1 VGLTV
6 PRMSVPGPF
15 GGFGFDP
22 SAFGRMFSETGPV
35 SWELARWMVTQGGG
49 PAANVDPLRRMRLEE
64 LLRVAELQVG
74 DVTGLATAPSG
85 HSLSVEAVAPAG
97 WATATMD
104 DYKALLERLAQALT
118 PPVEAAPP
126 NLELPPGAEALGPLF
141 AQLPKILGPMMM
153 GMQSGMLLSQL
164 SERAFGS
171 YELPIPR
178 PGRTSLLLV
187 PQAIDGFAASW
198 SLPQDDVSLWVCLHE
213 VGHHAVLSLPHV
225 QRAVTDL
232 LLQHAG
238 GFHAD
243 GIDLESRFGGIDPSD
258 PNALQSLLGDP
269 EAVLGAARSP
279 EQEQLRPRID
289 ALVAA
294 ISGYVDHVV
303 DVVGQR
309 LLGSYSS
316 LTEALRRRRV
326 EEKPSD
332 RFVDHLLGLE
342 LTDAQFARGRT
353 FVHGVLERGGD
364 DALGRLWSAPAHL
377 PTPAEIDAPGLWLAR
392 IDL

>member
-1 VGLTV
+1 
-6 PRMSVPGPF
+6 MSVPGPF

-22 SAFGRMFSETGPV
+22 AAFGRMFSETGPV
-35 SWELARWMVTQGGG
+35 SWELARWMVTQGSG
-49 PAANVDPLRRMRLEE
+49 PQTNVDPLRRIRLEE

-85 HSLSVEAVAPAG
+85 RTLSVEAVSPAG
-97 WATATMD
+97 WAQATID
-104 DYKALLERLAQALT
+104 DYKPLLERLARSL
-118 PPVEAAPP
+118 AAPAGAEP
-126 NLELPPGAEALGPLF
+126 PSVDLPPGAEALGPLF

-164 SERAFGS
+164 ASRAFGS
-171 YELPIPR
+171 YELPVPR
-178 PGRTSLLLV
+178 PGRHALLLV
-187 PQAIDGFAASW
+187 PHAMDAFASSW
-198 SLPQDDVSLWVCLHE
+198 SLPQDDLSLWVCVDE
-213 VGHHAVLSLPHV
+213 VAHHAVLSLPHV

-238 GFHAD
+238 GFRAD
-243 GIDLESRFGGIDPSD
+243 GIDLEERLGGIDPND
-258 PNALQSLLGDP
+258 PESLQSLLGDP
-269 EAVLGAARSP
+269 EAVLGAVRTE
-279 EQEQLRPRID
+279 EQERLRPRID
-289 ALVAA
+289 AIVVA
-294 ISGYVDHVV
+294 IEGYVDHVV
-303 DVVGQR
+303 DVVGHR
-309 LLGSYSS
+309 LIASYAS

-342 LTDAQFARGRT
+342 LTDAQYARGRT
-353 FVHGVLERGGD
+353 FVHGILERGGD
-364 DALGRLWSAPAHL
+364 DALARLWSDEAHL

>member
-1 VGLTV
+1 
-6 PRMSVPGPF
+6 MSVPGPF

-22 SAFGRMFSETGPV
+22 AAFGRMFSDTGPV
-35 SWELARWMVTQGGG
+35 SWELARWMVTQGADAQA
-49 PAANVDPLRRMRLEE
+49 PVDPLRRMRLEE

-74 DVTGLATAPSG
+74 DVTGLETAPSG
-85 HSLSVEAVAPAG
+85 RSLAVDAVSPAAWAEA
-97 WATATMD
+97 TLD
-104 DYKALLERLAQALT
+104 DYKALLERLAQALAGPAT
-118 PPVEAAPP
+118 ADPPTMD
-126 NLELPPGAEALGPLF
+126 LPPGAEALGPLF

-164 SERAFGS
+164 SSRAFGP

-178 PGRTSLLLV
+178 AGRNALLLV
-187 PQAIDGFAASW
+187 PHAIDTFASSW
-198 SLPQDDVSLWVCLHE
+198 SLPQDDVSLWVCVHE
-213 VGHHAVLSLPHV
+213 VAHHAVLSLPHV

-232 LLQHAG
+232 LMQHAG
-238 GFHAD
+238 GFRSTGFD
-243 GIDLESRFGGIDPSD
+243 IESQLGGIDPND
-258 PNALQSLLGDP
+258 PDALQALLGDP
-269 EAVLGAARSP
+269 EAVLGAVRSE
-279 EQEQLRPRID
+279 EQERLRPRID

-294 ISGYVDHVV
+294 VEGYVDHVV
-303 DVVGQR
+303 DAVGHR
-309 LLGSYSS
+309 LITSYGS
-316 LTEALRRRRV
+316 LTEALRRRRA

-342 LTDAQFARGRT
+342 LNDAQFTRGRT

-364 DALGRLWSAPAHL
+364 DALARLWSDEAHL

>member
-1 VGLTV
+1 
-6 PRMSVPGPF
+6 MSVPGPF

-22 SAFGRMFSETGPV
+22 ASFGRMFSDTGPV
-35 SWELARWMVTQGGG
+35 SWELARWMVSQAGGQ
-49 PAANVDPLRRMRLEE
+49 ANVDPLRRMRLEE

-74 DVTGLATAPSG
+74 DVTGLATASAG
-85 HSLSVEAVAPAG
+85 RSLSVAAVSPAG
-97 WATATMD
+97 WAEASID
-104 DYKALLERLAQALT
+104 DYRGLLERLARSLT
-118 PPVEAAPP
+118 PQAGPEAPTVD
-126 NLELPPGAEALGPLF
+126 LPPGAEALGPLF

-164 SERAFGS
+164 SQRAFGP
-171 YELPIPR
+171 YELPVPR
-178 PGRTSLLLV
+178 PGRDALLLV
-187 PQAIDGFAASW
+187 PQAIDAFAASW
-198 SLPQDDVSLWVCLHE
+198 SLPQDDVSLWVCVHE
-213 VGHHAVLSLPHV
+213 VTHHAVLSVPHV
-225 QRAVTDL
+225 QRAMTDL

-238 GFHAD
+238 GFRPD
-243 GIDLESRFGGIDPSD
+243 GIDIESRLGSIDTND
-258 PNALQSLLGDP
+258 PDALQSLLGDP
-269 EAVLGAARSP
+269 EAVLGAARSE
-279 EQEQLRPRID
+279 EQERLRPRID

-294 ISGYVDHVV
+294 VEGYVDHVV
-303 DVVGQR
+303 DAVGQR
-309 LLGSYSS
+309 LITSHSS

-342 LTDAQFARGRT
+342 LTDAQFGRGRT

-364 DALGRLWSAPAHL
+364 EALARLWADEAHL

>member
-1 VGLTV
+1 
-6 PRMSVPGPF
+6 GPF

-22 SAFGRMFSETGPV
+22 SAFGRMFAESGPI
-35 SWELARWMVTQGGG
+35 SWELARWMVSQDAG
-49 PAANVDPLRRMRLEE
+49 AQANVDPLRRIRLDE

-74 DVTGLATAPSG
+74 DVTGLATAPG
-85 HSLSVEAVAPAG
+85 DRPLSVKAVSPAG
-97 WATATMD
+97 WADASIE
-104 DYKALLERLAQALT
+104 DYKALLERLAQALS
-118 PPVEAAPP
+118 PPAGADLPTVD
-126 NLELPPGAEALGPLF
+126 LPPGAEALGPLF

-153 GMQSGMLLSQL
+153 GMQTGMLLSQL
-164 SERAFGS
+164 SSRAFGP

-178 PGRTSLLLV
+178 PGRQGLLLV
-187 PQAIDGFAASW
+187 PQAIDAFAASW
-198 SLPQDDVSLWVCLHE
+198 SLPQDDVSLWVCVHE
-213 VGHHAVLSLPHV
+213 VTHHAVLSVPHV

-232 LLQHAG
+232 LMQHAG
-238 GFHAD
+238 GFRPD
-243 GIDLESRFGGIDPSD
+243 GVDIESRLGGIDPND
-258 PNALQSLLGDP
+258 PEALQSLLGDP
-269 EAVLGAARSP
+269 EAVLGAVRSE
-279 EQEQLRPRID
+279 EQERLRPRID

-294 ISGYVDHVV
+294 LLGYVDHVV
-303 DVVGQR
+303 DAVGHR
-309 LLGSYSS
+309 LITSYGA

-364 DALGRLWSAPAHL
+364 QALARLWSDEAHL

>member
-1 VGLTV
+1 
-6 PRMSVPGPF
+6 MSVPGPF

-22 SAFGRMFSETGPV
+22 AAFGRMFSETGPV
-35 SWELARWMVTQGGG
+35 SWELARWMVTQGGAG
-49 PAANVDPLRRMRLEE
+49 NTNVDPLRRIRLEE

-74 DVTGLATAPSG
+74 DVTGLATAPPG
-85 HSLSVEAVAPAG
+85 RTLAVQAVSPAG
-97 WATATMD
+97 WATASMD
-104 DYKALLERLAQALT
+104 DYRPLLERLAQSLSPAPEAE
-118 PPVEAAPP
+118 PPAMD
-126 NLELPPGAEALGPLF
+126 LPPGAEALGPLF

-164 SERAFGS
+164 SERAFGP

-178 PGRTSLLLV
+178 AGRDALLLV
-187 PQAIDGFAASW
+187 PQAIDAFAASW
-198 SLPQDDVSLWVCLHE
+198 SLPQDDVSLWVCVHE
-213 VGHHAVLSLPHV
+213 AAHHAVLSLPHV
-225 QRAVTDL
+225 RRAIDDL
-232 LLQHAG
+232 LLSHAG
-238 GFHAD
+238 GFRPD
-243 GIDLESRFGGIDPSD
+243 GFDIESRLGSIDTSD
-258 PNALQSLLGDP
+258 PEALQSLLGDP
-269 EAVLGAARSP
+269 EAVLGAARSE

-294 ISGYVDHVV
+294 LEGYVDHVV
-303 DVVGQR
+303 DTVGHR
-309 LLGSYSS
+309 LISSYSS

-342 LTDAQFARGRT
+342 LTDTQFTRGRS

-364 DALGRLWSAPAHL
+364 DALARLWSDQAHL